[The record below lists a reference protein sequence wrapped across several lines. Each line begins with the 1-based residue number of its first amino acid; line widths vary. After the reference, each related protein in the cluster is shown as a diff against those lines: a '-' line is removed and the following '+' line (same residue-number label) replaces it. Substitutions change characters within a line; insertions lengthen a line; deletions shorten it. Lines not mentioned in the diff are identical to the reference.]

1 MINTIC
7 AVALLSTYFS
17 YTNVNE
23 FVEKIT
29 YDNRHFIQVSSP
41 YNNSYFESNSS
52 SNLKVGNET
61 HFFPYGGSFSREYIS
76 FLKVYLPSYDSIIDA
91 TFKLYSAD
99 YGLSMVSIN
108 YYNSVDY
115 NSTSMPYPS
124 GSFGIV
130 TLTNG
135 VIFLDMTSVINS
147 YINIGQTCFYLSI
160 SRSYSGVYGE
170 FYNYSEANFNVAPEL
185 IVHTVDLPN
194 NFLYGCALTYTPI
207 YPPSSYDPTNPFYHN
222 CYYYAINYYPDFPT
236 TTAINYWNGEQYSI
250 QFMEEN
256 VIPNFINKTLQLYSI
271 LLRPIDSYD
280 SYVYNWEYRIAFRL
294 KINLGTIDD
303 YHFMRQSNTGSWCD
317 KMMATC
323 SSEHTNFNPTT
334 DNWPYGFDSPTYYF
348 AVSTL

>member
-41 YNNSYFESNSS
+41 YNNSYFKSNSS

-61 HFFPYGGSFSREYIS
+61 HFFPYGGSFSREYIA
-76 FLKVYLPSYDSIIDA
+76 FLKVYLP
-91 TFKLYSAD
+91 
-99 YGLSMVSIN
+99 
-108 YYNSVDY
+108 
-115 NSTSMPYPS
+115 
-124 GSFGIV
+124 
-130 TLTNG
+130 
-135 VIFLDMTSVINS
+135 
-147 YINIGQTCFYLSI
+147 
-160 SRSYSGVYGE
+160 
-170 FYNYSEANFNVAPEL
+170 
-185 IVHTVDLPN
+185 
-194 NFLYGCALTYTPI
+194 
-207 YPPSSYDPTNPFYHN
+207 SYDPTNPFYHN